1 MAMINNKVKTRM
13 MTIHDIKMKGN
24 NYVKGEVELR
34 WHYIDEIK

>member
-1 MAMINNKVKTRM
+1 MAMINNKLKTRM
-13 MTIHDIKMKGN
+13 MALHDIKMKGN